1 MKNFTCSLFVYSFS
15 WGRGTKNILLIK
27 EKLSAEKFQDIFT
40 VFILLS
46 KFWDLVI
53 SNFKLKKEAK

>member
-27 EKLSAEKFQDIFT
+27 EKLFAEKFQDIFT

-46 KFWDLVI
+46 KF
-53 SNFKLKKEAK
+53 